1 MTRILWLAEIVAKDT
16 KQNLHPYYWYL
27 STANTFKCKCCK
39 SCASTIYTDAL
50 KR

>member
-1 MTRILWLAEIVAKDT
+1 MTRILRLAEIVAKV
-16 KQNLHPYYWYL
+16 KNLHPYYWYL
-27 STANTFKCKCCK
+27 STANTFKYKCCN